1 MTPRK
6 THRNLLIACAITVA
20 LSSALYTVPAYSD
33 GTPAE
38 SSLTY
43 YALGGGEPVMPPV
56 VFNRP
61 ERVGFGPSFK
71 LPSLCDLWEYK
82 HLDDILDR
90 YGDMVQSYVEGQLD
104 ALGQTIMTN
113 LVANAQG
120 LLASTIQRAMPGL
133 YSYTQSVHGQLGTK
147 ISAAKR
153 SCEDVFKEAR
163 TSPVSPWKKYS
174 RVAGWQEAMGIS
186 YQANGAIQIAG
197 GSNHILDAEESVR
210 ESDGNASIE
219 WVGGQAGGLGDPP
232 IRLVEDLV
240 KAGGNIL
247 NGRSLRTQYD
257 DDDVNDIDLPNDNP
271 LIDTTIQKA
280 SLTTYF
286 PTTEDAV
293 EWATLVVGEQVISTC
308 AAASCD
314 PSTQA
319 GIGLQSAYFAKRQEY
334 LLAWADIIDDVNAD
348 ATITIDAMRTVS
360 GGRVHI
366 VQEVIES
373 LYGMVPQDAAMY
385 IDRLASDAAVS
396 DTVEKAFTIIRIFE
410 TAGTIPEVL
419 SYEKAQSEVEKITSR
434 LRKEIQN
441 MIMEIQ
447 ISQSLTSK
455 TASALITRNRIQQ
468 ESGSQI
474 NEAGT
479 SGSYAPLSTSIST
492 GEPRLLEDVR

>member
-1 MTPRK
+1 MKTRK
-6 THRNLLIACAITVA
+6 PKRNHLVSSLVVIAIC
-20 LSSALYTVPAYSD
+20 SAYSISPAIAD

-43 YALGGGEPVMPPV
+43 YRLGGGEPVMPPV

-61 ERVGFGPSFK
+61 ERVGFGPGFK

-90 YGDMVQSYVEGQLD
+90 YGDMVTSYVEGQLD

-113 LVANAQG
+113 LVANAEG

-153 SCEDVFKEAR
+153 SCEEVFKEAR
-163 TSPVSPWKKYS
+163 TSPVAPWKKYS
-174 RVAGWQEAMGIS
+174 RVAGWQEAMGITFQNS
-186 YQANGAIQIAG
+186 GAIQIAG
-197 GSNHILDAEESVR
+197 GSNHILDAEESIR

-219 WVGGQAGGLGDPP
+219 WIGGPAGGLGDPP

-247 NGRSLRTQYD
+247 NGRSLRDQYD
-257 DDDVNDIDLPNDNP
+257 DDDINDIDLPNDNP
-271 LIDTTIQKA
+271 LINTTIQKA

-286 PTTEDAV
+286 PTTQDAV

-319 GIGLQSAYFAKRQEY
+319 GIGLQSAYFLKRQEY
-334 LLAWADIIDDVNAD
+334 LLAWSDIIDDVNAG

-366 VQEVIES
+366 VQEVIEA

-385 IDRLASDAAVS
+385 IDRLAADAAVS
-396 DTVEKAFTIIRIFE
+396 DTVEKAFTVIRIFE

-419 SYEKAQSEVEKITSR
+419 SYEKAESEVEKITSR

-447 ISQSLTSK
+447 VSQSLTSQ
-455 TASALITRNRIQQ
+455 TASALITRNRIQR

-474 NEAGT
+474 REGGT
-479 SGSYAPLSTSIST
+479 RGAYAPLSTNISQ
-492 GEPRLLEDVR
+492 GVPRYLEDVR

>member
-1 MTPRK
+1 MKKQNTK
-6 THRNLLIACAITVA
+6 LTL
-20 LSSALYTVPAYSD
+20 LSSSGVSILLCLSLYTNPVYSD

-43 YALGGGEPVMPPV
+43 YSLGGGEPVMPPV

-61 ERVGFGPSFK
+61 ERVGFGPGFK

-90 YGDMVQSYVEGQLD
+90 YGDMVTSYVEGQLD

-113 LVANAQG
+113 LVANAEG

-133 YSYTQSVHGQLGTK
+133 YSYTQSVHGQLGVK
-147 ISAAKR
+147 ISSAKR
-153 SCEDVFKEAR
+153 SCEEVFKEAR

-174 RVAGWQEAMGIS
+174 RVAGWQEAMGIT
-186 YQANGAIQIAG
+186 YQTSGAIQIGG
-197 GSNHILDAEESVR
+197 GSNHILDAEEAVR

-219 WVGGQAGGLGDPP
+219 WVGGPAGGLGDPP

-257 DDDVNDIDLPNDNP
+257 DDDFNDIDLPNDNP
-271 LIDTTIQKA
+271 LIDTTVQKA

-286 PTTEDAV
+286 PSTADAV

-319 GIGLQSAYFAKRQEY
+319 GIGLQSAYFLKRQEY
-334 LLAWADIIDDVNAD
+334 LLAWSDIIDDVNAG

-396 DTVEKAFTIIRIFE
+396 DTVEKAFTVIRIFE

-419 SYEKAQSEVEKITSR
+419 AYEKAQSEVENITSK

-468 ESGSQI
+468 ESGSQVV
-474 NEAGT
+474 ETGT
-479 SGSYAPLSTSIST
+479 RGAYAPLSTSLSS
-492 GEPRLLEDVR
+492 GEPMILEEVR